1 MEKALP
7 YVIDEKGNKSSVL
20 VSISTWDDLNGKYNK
35 LLKKVQI
42 LTGIK
47 KGLNEVIEARKSGK
61 KLQTLKDFLDENN
74 G

>member
-1 MEKALP
+1 MEKALQ